1 MIPPFDENGYLPPG
15 VHPASLDE
23 IRERF
28 GNEPELRRVQMESL
42 EWLVNLARRACV
54 TRLVINGSFTTDAYE
69 PNDVDCV
76 LLMRYDLAPDS
87 IAEAELKAGL
97 PFLEI
102 NVVRQDDF
110 DYLVDRH
117 FASDRDFVLKGMVEV
132 HL

>member
-1 MIPPFDENGYLPPG
+1 
-15 VHPASLDE
+15 
-23 IRERF
+23 
-28 GNEPELRRVQMESL
+28 
-42 EWLVNLARRACV
+42 
-54 TRLVINGSFTTDAYE
+54 
-69 PNDVDCV
+69 
-76 LLMRYDLAPDS
+76 MRYDLAPDS